1 MSVIYYE
8 YIEIISYV
16 FVQEEIY
23 SLYNHISESRVQMN
37 GMSKAVL
44 Y

>member
-1 MSVIYYE
+1 MSVIYY
-8 YIEIISYV
+8 IEIIRYV
-16 FVQEEIY
+16 VCVQEEIY